1 MKETKLPPLDGEH
14 RAGEGLHPAPALSR
28 RQWLAA
34 AAGLGAAASLP
45 ARAAEESAPRWPASS
60 SGGPER
66 PHQEP
71 GLPGRDYTPV
81 RVPGGAKL
89 PWKVVDGVKVYH
101 LVAEEVEHEFAPGLK
116 ARCWG
121 YNGQVHGP
129 LIEAV
134 DGDRVRVYVSN
145 RLPAPTTVH
154 WHGVFLANG
163 MDGVGGVTQ
172 PVIRPG
178 ETYRYE
184 WTFRQHGTLLYHP
197 HHDEMT
203 QMAMGMMGLIVVHPR
218 GVARQERPD
227 RDFAIL
233 LSEWKLDPG
242 ASRPDPMAMNDFN
255 LLTMNGKCFPGT
267 PPLVM
272 KLHDKVRIRL
282 GNLSAMDHHPIHLHG
297 FTFNV
302 VATDGGDIP
311 KAGQWPETTVLVP
324 TGSTRDIEFVAD
336 VEGDWPMHCHM
347 THHLMN
353 QMGHGLPNVM
363 GVDLSDLDQRI
374 RKLVPGYMS
383 MGATGMGEMAE
394 MKMEGPPNSLA
405 TYFEPGQYDPITMGG
420 MFTLVKVRQEPQ
432 GDGDPGWY
440 PHPPETRAR
449 PATAEELARD
459 GIGAAAPPAAA
470 NSGGHGGHGH

>member
-1 MKETKLPPLDGEH
+1 MSQSRSTPQ
-14 RAGEGLHPAPALSR
+14 LSR

-34 AAGLGAAASLP
+34 VGGLGAGATLPGSAQAAP
-45 ARAAEESAPRWPASS
+45 QAPSRWPASS
-60 SGGPER
+60 SGGPG
-66 PHQEP
+66 HTGMEP
-71 GLPGRDYTPV
+71 GQPGRDYTPV
-81 RVPGGAKL
+81 LVPGGTKL
-89 PWKVVDGVKVYH
+89 PWKIVDGVKVYH

-121 YNGQVHGP
+121 YNGGVHGP

-134 DGDRVRVYVSN
+134 EGDRVRVYVTN

-154 WHGVFLANG
+154 WHGVFLENG
-163 MDGVGGVTQ
+163 MDGVGGITQ

-178 ETYRYE
+178 ETFRYE
-184 WTFRQHGTLLYHP
+184 WTFRQSGTLMYHP

-218 GVARQERPD
+218 GVPKEDRPD

-233 LSEWKLDPG
+233 LSEWKIEVG
-242 ASRPDPMAMNDFN
+242 AHRPDPMAMNDFN
-255 LLTMNGKCFPGT
+255 LLTLNGKCFPGT
-267 PPLVM
+267 ESLVA
-272 KLHDKVRIRL
+272 KLGDRVRIRF
-282 GNLSAMDHHPIHLHG
+282 GNLSAMDHHPVHLHG

-302 VATDGGDIP
+302 VGTDGGEIP
-311 KAGQWPETTVLVP
+311 PTARWPETTVLVP
-324 TGSTRDIEFVAD
+324 TGTTRDIEFVAD
-336 VEGDWPMHCHM
+336 AEGDWPMHCHM

-363 GVDLSDLDQRI
+363 GVDLSDLDDRI

-394 MKMEGPPNSLA
+394 INMDGPKNSLSTFFA
-405 TYFEPGQYDPITMGG
+405 QGQYDPITMGG
-420 MFTLVKVRQEPQ
+420 MFTIVKVRKTLD
-432 GDGDPGWY
+432 GNGDPGWY

-449 PATAEELARD
+449 AASAEELKRD
-459 GIGAAAPPAAA
+459 GIDAPAASA
-470 NSGGHGGHGH
+470 EGHGGHQH